1 MKEMGAQMKGISAPV
16 QQMKV
21 QMQNVQDNLD
31 SE

>member
-1 MKEMGAQMKGISAPV
+1 MKEMGAQMKGISALV